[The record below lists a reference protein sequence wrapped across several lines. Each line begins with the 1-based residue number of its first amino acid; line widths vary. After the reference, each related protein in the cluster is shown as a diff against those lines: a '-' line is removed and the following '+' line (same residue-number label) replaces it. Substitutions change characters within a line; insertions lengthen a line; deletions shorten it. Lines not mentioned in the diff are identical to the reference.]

1 MMTQLITNLSNTI
14 HKDLIVPF
22 ISNEIEIKENG
33 AECKKVILTSKR
45 KQIFAFSLDI
55 NLDNRC
61 KMFPFLNQTTPLVN
75 KVNDGIIFYLNNNE
89 IFILLIELKSNN
101 LGEYKKQLHSG
112 KNFALYLLKILNN
125 SFSKNYTI
133 EDKNIRCLV
142 FSLRKTA
149 RKQGTKRTNIIYQN
163 IDGLNIA
170 ELQCNDNHF
179 IEKFIKELNTTN

>member
-1 MMTQLITNLSNTI
+1 MTQLITNLSNTI
-14 HKDLIVPF
+14 HKDLIIPF

-33 AECKKVILTSKR
+33 AECKKVILKSKR
-45 KQIFAFSLDI
+45 KQIFAFSLDT

-75 KVNDGIIFYLNNNE
+75 KVNDGIIFYLNNNK
-89 IFILLIELKSNN
+89 IFILLIELKTNN
-101 LGEYKKQLHSG
+101 LGDYKKQLHSG

-125 SFSKNYTI
+125 SFTKNYTV
-133 EDKNIRCLV
+133 EDKNIKCLV

-149 RKQGTKRTNIIYQN
+149 RKQGTKRTNITYQN

-170 ELQCNDNHF
+170 ELQCNDNHI
-179 IEKFIKELNTTN
+179 IEKFIRYID